1 MNDSNNTW
9 IHRIARVTLVKPLA
23 ATSVTPNQITTARL
37 VTGLASAAAIG
48 TGLSLW
54 QNIGA
59 AAFIISM
66 LLDRVDGGLA
76 RLTGKTSAYGARYDL
91 IADAVTNSL
100 MLIGLAF
107 GLRDSAFGFW
117 AVPLG
122 FVAAAAVAAVLAL
135 MVWAEN
141 THGPGAAEF
150 PSFAGFD
157 PDDVLVLIPIAI
169 WVDQM
174 GILLVMA
181 AICAPLFAIFFHLWL
196 RRRLRAVKA

>member
-76 RLTGKTSAYGARYDL
+76 RLTGGG
-91 IADAVTNSL
+91 SL
-100 MLIGLAF
+100 GIRSRGS
-107 GLRDSAFGFW
+107 GGSRTRS
-117 AVPLG
+117 
-122 FVAAAAVAAVLAL
+122 
-135 MVWAEN
+135 
-141 THGPGAAEF
+141 HGVGREHTRPWC
-150 PSFAGFD
+150 SR
-157 PDDVLVLIPIAI
+157 VSKL
-169 WVDQM
+169 
-174 GILLVMA
+174 
-181 AICAPLFAIFFHLWL
+181 
-196 RRRLRAVKA
+196 RRLRPRRRPGADSHRHMGRPDGDPAGDGRHLRAAVRDILSLVVAAQASRG